1 VTHFSPPTAEE
12 LTHIIFV
19 QMYENK
25 NWSLAED
32 HIHFTIGRQ
41 AANLKQISEATRAFA
56 HLLTPASRQS
66 PAQQAAFLRE
76 FLTMQ
81 QVLWHDPCRYDLLQ
95 GLRAGLPQFT
105 AE

>member
-1 VTHFSPPTAEE
+1 
-12 LTHIIFV
+12 
-19 QMYENK
+19 MYANK

-41 AANLKQISEATRAFA
+41 AAHLKQISEAAKAFA
-56 HLLTPASRQS
+56 CLLTPASRQS
-66 PAQQAAFLRE
+66 AAQQAAFLRE

-81 QVLWHDPCRYDLLQ
+81 QVFWHGLCRCDLLQ
-95 GLRAGLPQFT
+95 GSRVALPWFT

>member
-1 VTHFSPPTAEE
+1 
-12 LTHIIFV
+12 
-19 QMYENK
+19 MYEDK

-41 AANLKQISEATRAFA
+41 AANLKQISEATKAFA

-81 QVLWHDPCRYDLLQ
+81 QVLRHGPCTYNLLQ
-95 GLRAGLPQFT
+95 GLRVRLPWLA
-105 AE
+105 AEWQLLHTIPA

>member
-1 VTHFSPPTAEE
+1 
-12 LTHIIFV
+12 
-19 QMYENK
+19 MYETK

-41 AANLKQISEATRAFA
+41 AANLKQIAEATKAFA

-66 PAQQAAFLRE
+66 AVQQAAFLRE

-81 QVLWHDPCRYDLLQ
+81 QVLWHFPCRYDLLQ
-95 GLRAGLPQFT
+95 CLRVAVPWFT